1 MTAAFITAVGGI
13 FAGFT
18 GAFFIHFFT
27 RRRELERESE
37 ARRRE
42 FRVFLYKW
50 RSQLQRIDH
59 RDTKAIWQHY
69 LGSVDE
75 CYAQIAR
82 VRTDY
87 AKSFLE
93 MAARLGGLRFEE
105 ITQHPDNKNPR
116 DVIAEA
122 IDALIKYRE
131 SPFTYKGWNRLVIA
145 LCAAYFILIV
155 FLVIHEHGVINVF
168 DQFDKISHHY
178 QFWVWSPPEVLSASE
193 HHLQPRI
200 GFIAALMIL
209 PPLAFAGAVYSTLWV
224 YRGFRTSHESA
235 TPNTALEPAP
245 TVP

>member
-1 MTAAFITAVGGI
+1 MSYNRYHMTAAFITAIGGI

-59 RDTKAIWQHY
+59 RDTKAIWEHY

-87 AKSFLE
+87 APSFLE

-105 ITQHPDNKNPR
+105 ITQNPDKKNPR

-122 IDALIKYRE
+122 IDALIR
-131 SPFTYKGWNRLVIA
+131 FT
-145 LCAAYFILIV
+145 
-155 FLVIHEHGVINVF
+155 
-168 DQFDKISHHY
+168 
-178 QFWVWSPPEVLSASE
+178 
-193 HHLQPRI
+193 
-200 GFIAALMIL
+200 
-209 PPLAFAGAVYSTLWV
+209 
-224 YRGFRTSHESA
+224 
-235 TPNTALEPAP
+235 AP
-245 TVP
+245 